1 MNQAITVLPEQI
13 RMRDEWELKLK
24 QGACNLS
31 DALFMC
37 MSSGAPMTP
46 YLIER
51 FEATIHAYQYGE
63 VADLAESFGIAM
75 CKREKNAMERQTWV
89 SHVRFHVDSFHAQ
102 GKPKTNPSQY
112 EGTAFHAAADLLHRS
127 PTQIYDTY
135 YE

>member
-1 MNQAITVLPEQI
+1 MNQAITVVPDQI

-24 QGACNLS
+24 QGVCNLS
-31 DALFMC
+31 DAFFMC

-51 FEATIHAYQYGE
+51 FEAAIHAYQYGE
-63 VADLAESFGIAM
+63 VADLAEPFGIAM
-75 CKREKNAMERQTWV
+75 PQREKRAMERLTWV
-89 SHVRFHVDSFHAQ
+89 SHVRFHVDSFHEQ
-102 GKPKTNPSQY
+102 GKSKNNPSQY
-112 EGTAFHAAADLLHRS
+112 EDTAFHAAAALLHRS